1 MPGIL
6 YDSIVYGPVNSRRF
20 GISLGIN
27 VLPENSKVC
36 SFDCIYCEVGWN
48 SDFPSNH
55 SNQQFHAR
63 EDIYHSLKERLIDL
77 KERHMIP
84 DNITFSG
91 NGEPTMHPEFS
102 NIVEDIKKI
111 RDQYVPDTHITVLS
125 NSTTLNNKSVFDTL
139 LHIENNIMKLDA
151 GSENMFRLINQPVD
165 NIHIED
171 IVENLKIFNGKL
183 FIQSMFLRGEH
194 RGEPID
200 NTTKEEVQ
208 KWLDHIKAINPKGV
222 LLYSID
228 RATPNHTIEKV
239 QYEELERIANQV
251 RHLGIEAN
259 SFS

>member
-48 SDFPSNH
+48 SDFPNGNS
-55 SNQQFHAR
+55 QEQFHSR
-63 EDIYHSLKERLIDL
+63 YDIYQSLKERLIDL

-102 NIVEDIKKI
+102 NIVEDIKNI
-111 RDQYVPDTHITVLS
+111 RDQYVPDTKITVLS
-125 NSTTLNNKSVFDTL
+125 NSTTLTDKSVFETL
-139 LHIENNIMKLDA
+139 MNIENNIMKLDA
-151 GSENMFRLINQPVD
+151 GSNYLFRLINQPVD

-171 IVENLKIFNGKL
+171 IVENLKKFNGNL
-183 FIQSMFLRGEH
+183 SIQSMFLRGKH
-194 RGEPID
+194 HGQHID
-200 NTTKEEVQ
+200 NTREEEVK
-208 KWLDHIKAINPKGV
+208 KWLAHIKAINPKRV

-239 QYEELERIANQV
+239 QYDDLEQIADPV
-251 RHLGIEAN
+251 RHLGIEAH
-259 SFS
+259 SYS